1 MKIFIQIFRSLLAIF
16 FLYCGLSANTIAEE
30 FVLTAPAVVH
40 ENTPFTITVEA
51 QNVTPEIPKRSAR
64 IRTGQTTRS
73 EFTITSE
80 RTEIENV
87 TVEGSGNSI
96 LTAESEGVE
105 LANTS
110 VRVIPG
116 WMSILPPL
124 IAIGLALW
132 LRTVIPAIFTGLWVG
147 VIVYYGFSFESVGK
161 GLMAAFEVHVLNVLA
176 NRDHVAIILFS
187 CMIGGLVGILSQN
200 GGMQGVVNF
209 VIRWANSPK
218 RGQIAV
224 WFLGMCVFFD
234 DYTNTLVVGNS
245 VRPVTDKLKIS
256 REKLAYIVD
265 STAAPVACIAL
276 ITTWIG
282 YQVGLIA
289 EAVEKLE
296 GVDQAAYS
304 IFIYSIP
311 YSFYPIFS
319 IIFVL
324 MVVVMQ
330 RDFGPMLSAEK
341 RSYQTGKVA
350 PTASSTNKATGG
362 QINVVLPHDMPQRAI
377 NAVIP
382 IFVLIAS
389 CIGGLYISGEG
400 ENLHEILSTANSYQA
415 LMWGSLS
422 AVVCAVILT
431 LAQGL
436 LSVEKIVSAWTDGVN
451 VMIAPL
457 IILILAWALSDITEL
472 LGTADYLVKLGGEAL
487 TPQSIPAWA
496 FVIAGLTAFAT
507 GSSWGVMAILL
518 PLFVPLAWATMTH
531 HGVAIDQIHILYSTV
546 ACILAGSVWGDHS
559 SPISDTTVLSS
570 LATQCDHIEHVR
582 TQLPY
587 ALTVGIVSLC
597 IGTIATSYGLSLWLA
612 YPIGLVILYGIL
624 VFVGKPN
631 LSNESEQG

>member
-1 MKIFIQIFRSLLAIF
+1 MI
-16 FLYCGLSANTIAEE
+16 
-30 FVLTAPAVVH
+30 TAPAVVH
-40 ENTPFTITVEA
+40 EGTPFTITVEI
-51 QNVTPEIPKRSAR
+51 QNVKPEIPKRAAK
-64 IRTGQTTRS
+64 IKIGQTTHS
-73 EFTITSE
+73 EFTISSD
-80 RTEIENV
+80 RIEIDNII
-87 TVEGSGNSI
+87 VEDSDNSI
-96 LTAESEGVE
+96 FVAESEGVE

-132 LRTVIPAIFTGLWVG
+132 LRTVIPALFSGLWVG
-147 VIVYYGFSFESVGK
+147 VVIYYGFSFESVGK
-161 GLMAAFEVHVLNVLA
+161 GLLSVFDVYVLKSLTNS
-176 NRDHVAIILFS
+176 DHMSVILFT
-187 CMIGGLVGILSQN
+187 CMIGGLVGILSKN
-200 GGMQGVVNF
+200 GGMQGVINH

-218 RGQIAV
+218 RGQITV

-256 REKLAYIVD
+256 REKLAYIID

-289 EAVEKLE
+289 GAIEKLE
-296 GVDQAAYS
+296 GIEQAAYS
-304 IFIYSIP
+304 IFLHSIP

-341 RSYQTGKVA
+341 RSYQTGKVSPSDT
-350 PTASSTNKATGG
+350 PTHNSDSGDLNMA
-362 QINVVLPHDMPQRAI
+362 LPNDMPQRAV
-377 NAVIP
+377 NAIIP
-382 IFVLIAS
+382 IFALIAG
-389 CIGGLYISGEG
+389 CIGGMYFSGHG
-400 ENLHEILSTANSYQA
+400 ENLHEILSTANAYQA
-415 LMWGSLS
+415 LMWGSLIG
-422 AVVCAVILT
+422 VVCAVVLT
-431 LAQGL
+431 LVQGL

-457 IILILAWALSDITEL
+457 IILILAWALSDITGL
-472 LGTADYLVKLGGEAL
+472 LGTADYLVKLGGDAL
-487 TPQSIPAWA
+487 TPQTIPAWA
-496 FVIAGLTAFAT
+496 FVLAGLTAFAT
-507 GSSWGVMAILL
+507 GTSWGVMAILL
-518 PLFVPLAWATMTH
+518 PLFIPLAWATMNN
-531 HGVAIDQIHILYSTV
+531 HGVAVDQIHILYSTV

-570 LATQCDHIEHVR
+570 VATQCDHIEHVR

-587 ALTVGIVSLC
+587 ALVVGMVSL
-597 IGTIATSYGLSLWLA
+597 IVGTVATSYGLSLWLA
-612 YPIGLVILYGIL
+612 YPIGLLILYGIL
-624 VFVGKPN
+624 VFIGKPN
-631 LSNESEQG
+631 LSNEAKRGQDG